1 MALIKNQT
9 FTDEPVE
16 IDGNSFFNCKF
27 IRCTLVYSG
36 GGSTSFDT
44 CVFDDPKLSFL
55 GPAGNTLAF
64 MESLMKTPFRTMIEK
79 TFENM
84 RAASVENAGFA
95 LGGTDAGKQ

>member
-1 MALIKNQT
+1 MALIKNQI

-36 GGSTSFDT
+36 GSASTFDT
-44 CVFDDPKLSFL
+44 CIFDDPKLSFI
-55 GPAGNTLAF
+55 GPAGNTMAF
-64 MESLMKTPFRTMIEK
+64 MESLMRTPFRPLIER

-84 RAASVENAGFA
+84 LAVRFENFA
-95 LGGTDAGKQ
+95 HPQDADDAGKQ